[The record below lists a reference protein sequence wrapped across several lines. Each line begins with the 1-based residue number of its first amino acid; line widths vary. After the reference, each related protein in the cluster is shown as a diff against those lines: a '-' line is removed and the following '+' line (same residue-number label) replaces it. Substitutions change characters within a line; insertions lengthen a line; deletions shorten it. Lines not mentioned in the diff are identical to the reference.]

1 MFLERMKELHDCVAN
16 CSYTDEFG
24 SLNSDEALRRAQ
36 ESVKIGN
43 IFVIGNG
50 GSAGIASHFCTDL
63 LKTLELPASTLTD
76 SNSLTCFGN
85 DHGYENVFSSPL
97 RVRMTSKD
105 LLVAIS
111 SSGQSENILNA
122 CRTAKEKGGRVI
134 TLSGFSSENPL
145 RTMGNLN
152 FWIDVKDYGLVET
165 AHFFLLHT
173 IIDSLGSCK
182 RRSEELMKLAVS

>member
-1 MFLERMKELHDCVAN
+1 MFLERMDELQACIHS
-16 CSYTDEFG
+16 CSYTSNAGEINDE
-24 SLNSDEALRRAQ
+24 EALRRAQ
-36 ESVKIGN
+36 EHVKRGH
-43 IFVIGNG
+43 IFVVGNG

-97 RVRMTSKD
+97 QVLMTSDD

-111 SSGQSENILNA
+111 SSGRSENILNA
-122 CRTAKEKGGRVI
+122 CLVAQEKGGRVI
-134 TLSGFSSENPL
+134 TLSGFSNENPL
-145 RTMGNLN
+145 RALGDLN
-152 FWIDVKDYGLVET
+152 FWIDAKDYGLIET

-173 IIDSLGSCK
+173 IIDSLSSCK

>member
-1 MFLERMKELHDCVAN
+1 MFIERMEELQACVKS
-16 CSYTDEFG
+16 CSYTDQEEIIREE
-24 SLNSDEALRRAQ
+24 EALSRAQ
-36 ESVKIGN
+36 KLVQKGN
-43 IFVIGNG
+43 VFVVGNG

-63 LKTLELPASTLTD
+63 LKTLGLPASTLTD

-97 RVRMTSKD
+97 QVRMTADD

-122 CRTAKEKGGRVI
+122 CRVAQEKGGRI
-134 TLSGFSSENPL
+134 MTLSGFSSENPL
-145 RTMGNLN
+145 RQMGQLN
-152 FWIDVKDYGLVET
+152 FWIDAKDYGLVET

-173 IIDSLGSCK
+173 IIDSLSSCK